1 MKIKQGKSLPI
12 PECTH
17 RGNRIIAG
25 RTTDLLILDCY
36 KNCIHV
42 GRYLMN
48 VETGEYGILRGDI
61 YTEEKLMRA
70 FEKDYWYGSI
80 EIDLEDQDEEIIQEA
95 LRSKMRYATQSA
107 VYLIDEVERNYLSDK
122 RWEKER
128 RREQRIKDLMDS
140 VPEVPEGFEAWAAE
154 AVWKKP
160 YPTYKTDDEYTCPSC
175 GIKIAPSMIKG
186 VRHNDVV
193 TCACGKD
200 LQIKKRGKKTE
211 KWSRVMLI
219 QETTAGQT
227 VLRYF
232 DTNIRIASDTI
243 IWYLP
248 MKID

>member
-17 RGNRIIAG
+17 RGNRIIAA

-36 KNCIHV
+36 KNCVHV

-48 VETGEYGILRGDI
+48 VETGEYGILRDDI

-80 EIDLEDQDEEIIQEA
+80 KIDLEDQDEEIIQEA
-95 LRSKMRYATQSA
+95 LRSKMRYAMQST

-154 AVWKKP
+154 AV
-160 YPTYKTDDEYTCPSC
+160 
-175 GIKIAPSMIKG
+175 
-186 VRHNDVV
+186 
-193 TCACGKD
+193 
-200 LQIKKRGKKTE
+200 
-211 KWSRVMLI
+211 
-219 QETTAGQT
+219 
-227 VLRYF
+227 
-232 DTNIRIASDTI
+232 
-243 IWYLP
+243 
-248 MKID
+248 